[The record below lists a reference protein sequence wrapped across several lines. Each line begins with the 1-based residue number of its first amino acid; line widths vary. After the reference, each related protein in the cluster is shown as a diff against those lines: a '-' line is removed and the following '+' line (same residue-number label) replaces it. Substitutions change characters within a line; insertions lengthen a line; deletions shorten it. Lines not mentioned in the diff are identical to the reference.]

1 MATLWIT
8 ALAKDQARIQ
18 VLGQHLKRYGLDVAG
33 HFWIDDLEKFAWM
46 DVAEELLKSKASAW
60 LVLPSDE
67 ELAKPAVR
75 YGLNALAAVVNAR
88 AGRDF
93 PTAWW
98 GAHDADAIPTL
109 LRGAVKITDATPAW
123 QAKLVALAHKTA
135 KSTPAPY
142 RMGMHANAQF
152 GQWFEVGPTTG
163 AWNGVMFGVQ
173 GGTIDFHAVGPKGE
187 LPQKTVLN
195 FAQKDMKLEV
205 GGREY
210 IAWACQNEI
219 APGSSYYVRVKGV
232 PESVLFSALAQGED
246 AEAFVLRLT

>member
-8 ALAKDQARIQ
+8 ALAKDQAAIQ
-18 VLGQHLKRYGLDVAG
+18 ALGQHLKRYGIDVAG

-46 DVAEELLKSKASAW
+46 DVAEELLKSKASGW
-60 LVLPSDE
+60 LVVPSDD

-88 AGRDF
+88 AGREF

-98 GAHDADAIPTL
+98 GVHEVEAMPTL
-109 LRGAVKITDATPAW
+109 LRGALRLTEATPAW
-123 QAKLVALAHKTA
+123 QAKLVALAHKSGKA
-135 KSTPAPY
+135 PSAPY
-142 RMGMHANAQF
+142 RFGVHANTQY
-152 GQWFEVGPTTG
+152 GQWFEIGPASG
-163 AWNGVMFGVQ
+163 SWAGVMLGVQ

-187 LPQKTVLN
+187 LPQKSVLN
-195 FAQKDMKLEV
+195 FAQKDLKLEV

-210 IAWACQNEI
+210 VAWACQNELD
-219 APGSSYYVRVKGV
+219 ADSSYYVRVKGS
-232 PESVLFSALAQGED
+232 PDSVLLGPMAQGDD